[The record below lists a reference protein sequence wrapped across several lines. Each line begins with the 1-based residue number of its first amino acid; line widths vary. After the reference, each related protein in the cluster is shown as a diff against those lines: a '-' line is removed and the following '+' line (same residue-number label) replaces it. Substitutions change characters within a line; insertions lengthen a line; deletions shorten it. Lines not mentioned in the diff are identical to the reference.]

1 MAAQQP
7 NGAGAPAISR
17 DRVAA
22 ARGSF
27 GNVRRTE
34 KRRPSDHLHPAC
46 CGFLM
51 FIATPGC
58 FARRGQVRTA
68 GFGRAFRSRAR
79 QRKER
84 SIWLLRPP
92 GSFGSGRRQVARQ
105 RAISG
110 GGAAVAD
117 KLAHTWPS
125 CVRRA
130 EWLGRRHSFRP
141 SCRVSSSSGP
151 AVGCRRAALR
161 VVRNGIALAN
171 ILSGEGSFEGP
182 SNSALEP
189 SRPPSCAIMSPRRA
203 AQRER

>member
-1 MAAQQP
+1 M
-7 NGAGAPAISR
+7 R
-17 DRVAA
+17 H
-22 ARGSF
+22 
-27 GNVRRTE
+27 VRRTE

-51 FIATPGC
+51 FIAAPGG
-58 FARRGQVRTA
+58 FARRGRVRAA

-92 GSFGSGRRQVARQ
+92 GSFGSGRRQAARQ
-105 RAISG
+105 RALSN
-110 GGAAVAD
+110 GGAAVAA
-117 KLAHTWPS
+117 KLAHAWPS

-130 EWLGRRHSFRP
+130 EWLGCRHAFRP
-141 SCRVSSSSGP
+141 SCRVSSSPGP
-151 AVGCRRAALR
+151 AVGRRRAALR
-161 VVRNGIALAN
+161 VVRHGIALAN